1 MFGLLNGLSL
11 TNKNEL
17 FPAPS
22 YDQIFNQQLDSNKVL
37 VPLSYYLGVYKRAMK
52 PEEIFSLTK
61 KNSED
66 EKIDWTEDH
75 EDMHDYNPDND
86 EDENMDDNE
95 DYD

>member
-1 MFGLLNGLSL
+1 MFSLLNGLSL

-22 YDQIFNQQLDSNKVL
+22 YDQQFNQQLDSNTVL

-52 PEEIFSLTK
+52 PEGIFSLTK
-61 KNSED
+61 KNIED
-66 EKIDWTEDH
+66 NKIDWTEDP
-75 EDMHDYNPDND
+75 EDMHDYYPDND
-86 EDENMDDNE
+86 EDEYVDDNE